1 LIDEAKKVGK
11 RNSKPAS
18 HNKQDP
24 NEMRVLFVAWLC
36 LLTLGVAVGATLPMK
51 PAMTLAKRLQAAAAA
66 APPSQTTTATVLA
79 AATKKVAVGGA
90 AAATR
95 PAVADLVA
103 KALGYVIGTF

>member
-1 LIDEAKKVGK
+1 
-11 RNSKPAS
+11 
-18 HNKQDP
+18 
-24 NEMRVLFVAWLC
+24 MRVLFVAWLC
-36 LLTLGVAVGATLPMK
+36 LLTLGVAAGATLPKK
-51 PAMTLAKRLQAAAAA
+51 PAMTLAKRLQAAAAAA

>member
-1 LIDEAKKVGK
+1 
-11 RNSKPAS
+11 
-18 HNKQDP
+18 
-24 NEMRVLFVAWLC
+24 MRVLFVAWLC
-36 LLTLGVAVGATLPMK
+36 LLTLGVAAGATLPMK

-66 APPSQTTTATVLA
+66 AAPSQTTTATVLA
-79 AATKKVAVGGA
+79 AATKKVAVGAA